1 MWEPLTQGM
10 PASAALVITRE
21 CLFTKYVHVLFP
33 VCKTVRG
40 SKEISHLFISNVIY
54 GNVFIQSKSKYKQ
67 VNEIFYLFIIN
78 IMPTLC
84 YHGVKRAGFSPP
96 SYKVNYSSCW
106 SNPTMMNVSLTDF
119 PVPQN
124 KDTCSKC
131 FQLFNG
137 FNWIKQ
143 TLLKDIRV
151 TCT

>member
-10 PASAALVITRE
+10 PASAALVITQE

-54 GNVFIQSKSKYKQ
+54 GNVFIQSKASTSKWMKYS
-67 VNEIFYLFIIN
+67 IHLSS
-78 IMPTLC
+78 TLC
-84 YHGVKRAGFSPP
+84 QHYVTMELKEQDFPPP